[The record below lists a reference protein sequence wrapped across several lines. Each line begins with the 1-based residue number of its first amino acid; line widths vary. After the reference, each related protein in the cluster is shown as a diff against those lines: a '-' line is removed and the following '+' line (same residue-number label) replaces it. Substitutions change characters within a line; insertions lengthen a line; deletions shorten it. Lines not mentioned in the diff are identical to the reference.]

1 MAKHKDS
8 LKYNRMIRNIPTSK
22 TLKEAALKA
31 GYAESTAD
39 SNIYTLS
46 SKDKVRQDLTAQGY
60 SKQACQAEFKRIL
73 DKCEQSGDY
82 SNVLRAL
89 EAITKI
95 AGHFKDSTSQIAV
108 FNLTSKDTEDALKV
122 IQGEVLD
129 SA

>member
-1 MAKHKDS
+1 MAETKKRRDS
-8 LKYNRMIRNIPTSK
+8 QRRTKLLQNIPTSK
-22 TLKEAALKA
+22 TFKEACIKSGYSEKSNNIYSLKE
-31 GYAESTAD
+31 G
-39 SNIYTLS
+39 I
-46 SKDKVRQDLTAQGY
+46 RGDLEAQGY

-108 FNLTSKDTEDALKV
+108 FNLTSKDQEDALKV

-129 SA
+129 SP

>member
-1 MAKHKDS
+1 MGKPKESIKRKRLLKNIPSSKTFKEAVLKSGYSEKSHNIYS
-8 LKYNRMIRNIPTSK
+8 LKEGIRGD
-22 TLKEAALKA
+22 LEAL
-31 GYAESTAD
+31 
-39 SNIYTLS
+39 
-46 SKDKVRQDLTAQGY
+46 GY

-73 DKCEQSGDY
+73 DKCEQAGDY

-95 AGHFKDSTSQIAV
+95 AGHFKDTTSQIAV
-108 FNLTSKDTEDALKV
+108 FNLTSKDQEDALKV

>member
-1 MAKHKDS
+1 MPRVKNS
-8 LKYNRMIRNIPTSK
+8 LKYNRMIKNIPTSK

-31 GYAESTAD
+31 GYTESMAT
-39 SNIYTLS
+39 SQIYTMR
-46 SKDKVRQDLTAQGY
+46 DKITSDLTAQGY

-73 DKCEQSGDY
+73 DKCEQAGDY

-89 EAITKI
+89 EAISKI

-108 FNLTSKDTEDALKV
+108 FNLTSKDQEDANK
-122 IQGEVLD
+122 IIEGTTLD